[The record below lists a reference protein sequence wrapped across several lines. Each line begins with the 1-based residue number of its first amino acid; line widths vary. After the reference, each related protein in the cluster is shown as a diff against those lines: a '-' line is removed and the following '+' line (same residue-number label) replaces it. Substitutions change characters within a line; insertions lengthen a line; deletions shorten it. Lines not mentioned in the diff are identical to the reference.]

1 MLPTILPGERTNP
14 WYRYIIPGPDNQML
28 LPWFQWS
35 SEPEKKFN
43 VHLNG
48 SFYES
53 INEILAVKLFKLS
66 VFHDDYDKQLKTN
79 STTINALSPTIY
91 LIILPT
97 PTIHFFV
104 NKLREFGVKSW

>member
-35 SEPEKKFN
+35 SEPEKKKFN
-43 VHLNG
+43 VRLNS

-53 INEILAVKLFKLS
+53 INEILAKKLFKLG
-66 VFHDDYDKQLKTN
+66 VFHDDYDKQLTTN
-79 STTINALSPTIY
+79 STTINALNPKI
-91 LIILPT
+91 
-97 PTIHFFV
+97 
-104 NKLREFGVKSW
+104 

>member
-1 MLPTILPGERTNP
+1 MLPIILPGERTNP

-35 SEPEKKFN
+35 SEPENKFN
-43 VHLNG
+43 VGLNG

-66 VFHDDYDKQLKTN
+66 VFHDDYDKQIKTN
-79 STTINALSPTIY
+79 STTITALSPTM
-91 LIILPT
+91 
-97 PTIHFFV
+97 
-104 NKLREFGVKSW
+104 

>member
-1 MLPTILPGERTNP
+1 MLQIILPGERTNP

-43 VHLNG
+43 IRLNG
-48 SFYES
+48 SFYGS

-66 VFHDDYDKQLKTN
+66 VFHDDYEKQLTTN
-79 STTINALSPTIY
+79 STTIYDLSPTIY

-97 PTIHFFV
+97 PYHKFLC
-104 NKLREFGVKSW
+104 K